1 MRTNKRCVFKGAATA
16 LVTPFSDGAVD
27 YDAFGKMIDYQLD
40 GGINA
45 VVVAGTT
52 GESPTLT
59 ESERRK
65 MTRYAKDRIGGKVPL
80 IVGCGSNDASAMLE
94 NSKNAATDGADA
106 LLLVTPYY
114 NKATDLGLERNF
126 LSIADK
132 TDLPIILYNVPSRT
146 GVDIPVPVYRSL
158 AEHENIVAVKEASG
172 NIGKIAEII
181 AETDGKL
188 GVYSGND
195 DQTVPVMSLGGIGVI
210 SVLSNIMPRETVEMC
225 RACLAGRTDVAAKR
239 QLDLLPL
246 IRSLFSEVNPIPVKT
261 ALAVMG
267 LCKEEFRL
275 PMCEM
280 NEANKIGLI
289 RLMKKYKLI

>member
-16 LVTPFSDGAVD
+16 LVTPFSDGAID
-27 YDAFGKMIDYQLD
+27 YDALGKMIDYQLD

-65 MTRYAKDRIGGKVPL
+65 MTRYTKDRIGGKVPL

-114 NKATDLGLERNF
+114 NKATDLGLERSF

-225 RACLAGRTDVAAKR
+225 CACLAGKTDVAAKR

-246 IRSLFSEVNPIPVKT
+246 IKSLFLEVNPIPVKT
-261 ALAVMG
+261 ALAVMRM
-267 LCKEEFRL
+267 CREEFRL